1 MSGEAGL
8 EWAMNTNYG
17 ICVCLENQASLTI
30 LILGRERIKWKKILI
45 HIFITQSLGLLKW
58 VFGGGPG
65 SVFQLQD
72 RGRKI
77 ESVNAEVGISGM

>member
-30 LILGRERIKWKKILI
+30 LILGRERIKWKRNTNPYIY
-45 HIFITQSLGLLKW
+45 HTELGPSKMGIW
-58 VFGGGPG
+58 GGPG

-77 ESVNAEVGISGM
+77 ETVNAEVGISGM